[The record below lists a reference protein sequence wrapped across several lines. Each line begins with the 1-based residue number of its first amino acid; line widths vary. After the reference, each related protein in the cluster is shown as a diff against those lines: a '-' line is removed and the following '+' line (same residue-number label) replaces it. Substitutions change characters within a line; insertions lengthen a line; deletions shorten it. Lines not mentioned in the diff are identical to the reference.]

1 MPRRRDALTKIDTAL
16 KNLAK
21 QVPGGSELATIL
33 TGIVD
38 GKEHYR
44 PAVLDRTCA
53 IAAAGMLEHALEVA
67 IIRHLK
73 PELSERERKELFDS
87 AVGGPLGSFHA
98 KLVMA
103 YALGLLH
110 EDWREDSDTIRVIR
124 NAFAHSVSDI
134 GFTNEEIVK
143 ECNAL
148 HITDSSRSQLSAKFR
163 FVIMVGVLFRHL
175 MDPSWLDT

>member
-53 IAAAGMLEHALEVA
+53 IACSAALWMRTAAIWMRVQCRDGTMIVA
-67 IIRHLK
+67 
-73 PELSERERKELFDS
+73 
-87 AVGGPLGSFHA
+87 A
-98 KLVMA
+98 
-103 YALGLLH
+103 
-110 EDWREDSDTIRVIR
+110 
-124 NAFAHSVSDI
+124 
-134 GFTNEEIVK
+134 
-143 ECNAL
+143 
-148 HITDSSRSQLSAKFR
+148 
-163 FVIMVGVLFRHL
+163 
-175 MDPSWLDT
+175 